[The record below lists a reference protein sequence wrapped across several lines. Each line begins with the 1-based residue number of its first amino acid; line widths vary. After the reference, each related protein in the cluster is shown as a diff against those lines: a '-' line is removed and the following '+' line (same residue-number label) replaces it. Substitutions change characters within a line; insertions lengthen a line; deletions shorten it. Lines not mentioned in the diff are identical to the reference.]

1 MSSQVDAI
9 GQVMS
14 GPIAAL
20 ISLASVQAAITMAS
34 LLLLPAI
41 PLIKRANRLHAE
53 DESRGALEIQS
64 AD

>member
-1 MSSQVDAI
+1 
-9 GQVMS
+9 MS

-20 ISLASVQAAITMAS
+20 ISLASVQAAITMAG

-41 PLIKRANRLHAE
+41 PLINRANRLHVE
-53 DESRGALEIQS
+53 DESGGVLEIQS